1 MRGHFW
7 PLTEVQNGNQREVM
21 RKMQKPEE
29 PRIRLRQGYGVT
41 GYADVTD
48 VVKKRLNSMGASPTH
63 TEDTALQTPV
73 RFRSGQV
80 VCYQSFARAQ
90 GGTREFASQVP
101 TSTLPANITSYGRGA
116 GVGRDLGVWLGLG
129 VGVGLA
135 VGVGVAV
142 GVVLGVGVAVAVA
155 VGVADGEG

>member
-1 MRGHFW
+1 
-7 PLTEVQNGNQREVM
+7 
-21 RKMQKPEE
+21 
-29 PRIRLRQGYGVT
+29 
-41 GYADVTD
+41 
-48 VVKKRLNSMGASPTH
+48 MGASPTH

-73 RFRSGQV
+73 RSRSGQV

-116 GVGRDLGVWLGLG
+116 GVGRGLG
-129 VGVGLA
+129 VGAHLPVHGVGVG

-142 GVVLGVGVAVAVA
+142 GVGVGVAVP
-155 VGVADGEG
+155 GS

>member
-1 MRGHFW
+1 
-7 PLTEVQNGNQREVM
+7 
-21 RKMQKPEE
+21 
-29 PRIRLRQGYGVT
+29 
-41 GYADVTD
+41 
-48 VVKKRLNSMGASPTH
+48 MGASPTH

-101 TSTLPANITSYGRGA
+101 TSTLPANITSYRRGA
-116 GVGRDLGVWLGLG
+116 GVGRGLG
-129 VGVGLA
+129 VGAHLPVHGVGVG

-142 GVVLGVGVAVAVA
+142 AVGVAVTVGVAVAVA
-155 VGVADGEG
+155 VGVGVGV